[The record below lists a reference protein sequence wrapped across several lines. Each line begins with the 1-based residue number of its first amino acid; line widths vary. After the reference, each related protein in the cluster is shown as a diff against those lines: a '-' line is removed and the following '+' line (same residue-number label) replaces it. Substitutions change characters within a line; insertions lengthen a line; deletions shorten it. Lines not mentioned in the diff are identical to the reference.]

1 MFFILEWDPGH
12 DCFRSLPGHRFGDV
26 MAALETARG
35 IIAQT
40 SEERTLYVVRASR
53 VLTCTKVTTVERDER
68 EL

>member
-1 MFFILEWDPGH
+1 
-12 DCFRSLPGHRFGDV
+12 